1 MSTIENALF
10 YINHIVKFF
19 FSYFASISI
28 KELGDWLRFA
38 WQSPS
43 QIFFL
48 GCRGAALTQSRSD
61 SGVYTGLLLCK
72 PYRPRFCSLFRF
84 LK

>member
-19 FSYFASISI
+19 FPILLLFLL

-43 QIFFL
+43 QIFW
-48 GCRGAALTQSRSD
+48 GVGAQLTGRSD
-61 SGVYTGLLLCK
+61 SGVYTNLLLCK

>member
-1 MSTIENALF
+1 MLLLF
-10 YINHIVKFF
+10 LL
-19 FSYFASISI
+19 

-43 QIFFL
+43 QIFL

>member
-10 YINHIVKFF
+10 YINHIVKF

-43 QIFFL
+43 QIFW
-48 GCRGAALTQSRSD
+48 GVGAQPDTVQPAIAECILTPLQALQTA
-61 SGVYTGLLLCK
+61 
-72 PYRPRFCSLFRF
+72 FCSLFRF